1 MKHTLNLI
9 KISLKSLLRRNNGN
23 KLLLAAICILTLV
36 PMFLYNTTNSIIT
49 TVKEQNSIV
58 YGIYD
63 EIYYRDKISDL
74 STFTDD
80 EFESLL
86 PNYRYQSYGV
96 FYTADTIA
104 LEGNKNLN
112 LGFADAEAIRLG
124 CITVK
129 EGRFPEG
136 DNEIA
141 LTEGIANEL
150 GANGVGQEVTI
161 DNQTYTLCGI
171 VNDFGRLWPRGEK
184 QIEDNITPVN
194 AFITQSRL
202 EQVFDKSHSITQ
214 QIVIEKEAGIVNP
227 NDDTLRLFKS
237 NGSFDASDN
246 FSIPQSFMILM
257 YVISLL
263 IVITILIMNKTR
275 LLARI
280 RNYLLLGMNK
290 RDIFFVL
297 VFETVSILIL
307 GVITGGV
314 FSFFVTK
321 GCLNLILDS
330 EYSAPIF
337 DFNMTLNVSLILSLL
352 IGLAIVFIVYA
363 IYVVK
368 QTALDSEISGR
379 HYKNTN
385 AKINIF
391 KLDMFKNR
399 KAIIAIVLLISLSCT
414 LLSYGIALAE
424 TIPNT
429 PEGVIL
435 ESVLEGFAEYYSL
448 QLSQNIRRGQAE
460 SAEKCQSTGGN
471 RPMGYLTGPDKRFI
485 LDPDTAPTVK
495 MIFDMYAAG
504 QTVTEIITYLN
515 DMGLHNRKGKKFTK
529 NSLYAILNNEKY
541 TGVYIY
547 KDKRIEGGMPRIVDD
562 DTFWKVQELLKTNKR
577 APAHKWSRADYILTD
592 KLFCGKCG
600 SGMIGESG
608 TSKTGAKH
616 NYYICAKKKR
626 EKACDK
632 KAVKQA
638 LIEDLVIQST
648 IDLLSDDEL
657 LEFLIENTWQF
668 YNAQDETQ
676 EELDALSRQLEQT
689 EAAIEN
695 LIRAIEAGIL
705 NSATK
710 KRMDELEAQQKELIT
725 AIADREIAR
734 NFHITREYVDFFFRQ
749 FRDKDYT
756 DRECQKQLVAT
767 FINSVFVYD
776 DYIKINYNFSSDSR
790 TITLT
795 EANEADVE
803 GENDAI
809 SEDSTTGGVFVHR
822 ASCSTK
828 K

>member
-1 MKHTLNLI
+1 MSV
-9 KISLKSLLRRNNGN
+9 KINYNVPNKSD
-23 KLLLAAICILTLV
+23 
-36 PMFLYNTTNSIIT
+36 S
-49 TVKEQNSIV
+49 
-58 YGIYD
+58 
-63 EIYYRDKISDL
+63 
-74 STFTDD
+74 
-80 EFESLL
+80 
-86 PNYRYQSYGV
+86 
-96 FYTADTIA
+96 
-104 LEGNKNLN
+104 
-112 LGFADAEAIRLG
+112 
-124 CITVK
+124 
-129 EGRFPEG
+129 
-136 DNEIA
+136 
-141 LTEGIANEL
+141 TEGKLAVVYARYSSHSQGEQSIEGQLSEAHKYAAAHGYTIVHEYVDRAKSGRSDNREEFQKML
-150 GANGVGQEVTI
+150 KDTAKRQFDVIILWKVDRFGRNREEITFNKHRCKKNGVRV
-161 DNQTYTLCGI
+161 
-171 VNDFGRLWPRGEK
+171 
-184 QIEDNITPVN
+184 
-194 AFITQSRL
+194 
-202 EQVFDKSHSITQ
+202 
-214 QIVIEKEAGIVNP
+214 
-227 NDDTLRLFKS
+227 
-237 NGSFDASDN
+237 
-246 FSIPQSFMILM
+246 
-257 YVISLL
+257 
-263 IVITILIMNKTR
+263 
-275 LLARI
+275 
-280 RNYLLLGMNK
+280 
-290 RDIFFVL
+290 
-297 VFETVSILIL
+297 
-307 GVITGGV
+307 
-314 FSFFVTK
+314 
-321 GCLNLILDS
+321 
-330 EYSAPIF
+330 EYI
-337 DFNMTLNVSLILSLL
+337 
-352 IGLAIVFIVYA
+352 
-363 IYVVK
+363 
-368 QTALDSEISGR
+368 
-379 HYKNTN
+379 
-385 AKINIF
+385 
-391 KLDMFKNR
+391 
-399 KAIIAIVLLISLSCT
+399 
-414 LLSYGIALAE
+414 AE

-515 DMGLHNRKGKKFTK
+515 DMGLHNRRGKKFTK

-809 SEDSTTGGVFVHR
+809 SEDSAAGGVFVHR

-828 K
+828 ANTYELCVTWYKCVFSINIEIPQR

>member
-1 MKHTLNLI
+1 MSVKINYNIPNRTEENTGKLAVVYARYSSHSQGEQSIEGQLSEAHKYAAAHGYTIVHEYVDRAKSGRSDNREEFQKMLKDTAKRQFDVIILWKVDRFGRNREEITFNKHRC
-9 KISLKSLLRRNNGN
+9 KK
-23 KLLLAAICILTLV
+23 
-36 PMFLYNTTNSIIT
+36 
-49 TVKEQNSIV
+49 
-58 YGIYD
+58 
-63 EIYYRDKISDL
+63 
-74 STFTDD
+74 
-80 EFESLL
+80 
-86 PNYRYQSYGV
+86 
-96 FYTADTIA
+96 
-104 LEGNKNLN
+104 
-112 LGFADAEAIRLG
+112 
-124 CITVK
+124 
-129 EGRFPEG
+129 
-136 DNEIA
+136 
-141 LTEGIANEL
+141 
-150 GANGVGQEVTI
+150 NGVRV
-161 DNQTYTLCGI
+161 
-171 VNDFGRLWPRGEK
+171 
-184 QIEDNITPVN
+184 
-194 AFITQSRL
+194 
-202 EQVFDKSHSITQ
+202 
-214 QIVIEKEAGIVNP
+214 
-227 NDDTLRLFKS
+227 
-237 NGSFDASDN
+237 
-246 FSIPQSFMILM
+246 
-257 YVISLL
+257 
-263 IVITILIMNKTR
+263 
-275 LLARI
+275 
-280 RNYLLLGMNK
+280 
-290 RDIFFVL
+290 
-297 VFETVSILIL
+297 
-307 GVITGGV
+307 
-314 FSFFVTK
+314 
-321 GCLNLILDS
+321 
-330 EYSAPIF
+330 EYI
-337 DFNMTLNVSLILSLL
+337 
-352 IGLAIVFIVYA
+352 
-363 IYVVK
+363 
-368 QTALDSEISGR
+368 
-379 HYKNTN
+379 
-385 AKINIF
+385 
-391 KLDMFKNR
+391 
-399 KAIIAIVLLISLSCT
+399 
-414 LLSYGIALAE
+414 AE

-448 QLSQNIRRGQAE
+448 QLSQNVRRGLIE

-495 MIFDMYAAG
+495 LIFDMYAAG

-795 EANEADVE
+795 EANEADIE
-803 GENDAI
+803 GENDGI
-809 SEDSTTGGVFVHR
+809 SEDSAAGGVFVHR
-822 ASCSTK
+822 ASCSTNAFK
-828 K
+828 KAPFLGCFLHWWNRLTSNSLRALRGVRVHILRTKIEKLAFQA